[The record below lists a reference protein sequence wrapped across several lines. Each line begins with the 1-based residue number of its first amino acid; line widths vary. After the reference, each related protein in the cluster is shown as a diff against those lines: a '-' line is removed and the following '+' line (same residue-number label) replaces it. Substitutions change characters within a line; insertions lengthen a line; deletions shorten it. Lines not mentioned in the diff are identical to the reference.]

1 MALKRTPWP
10 IREEGEEEGQVVHQI
25 AKGISKRIVG
35 GAEEGGGLRR
45 EEEGAV
51 VVSEL
56 SREEGAW

>member
-1 MALKRTPWP
+1 VALKRTPWP

-35 GAEEGGGLRR
+35 GADGGGLRR
-45 EEEGAV
+45 EV
-51 VVSEL
+51 VVVREA